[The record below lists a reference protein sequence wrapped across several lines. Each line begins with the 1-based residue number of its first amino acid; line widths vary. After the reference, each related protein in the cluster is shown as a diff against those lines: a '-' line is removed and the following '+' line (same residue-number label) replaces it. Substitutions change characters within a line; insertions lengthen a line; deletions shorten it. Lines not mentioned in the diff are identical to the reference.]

1 MSRRTFLPLEEK
13 VVPSSELA
21 SGGVYDV
28 FIKNSS
34 WVWIAEGGLTAP
46 QAPANE
52 QRAFRKT
59 WTNTNPAKVP
69 ITATMIATV
78 DNYYALYINGILL
91 QAPGA
96 SELWDVPFVFTF
108 PLSSDT
114 TVFAIRAINGDEN
127 TNDANAAGLR
137 VAARI
142 SFSDGTS
149 HWVFTGQDQTW
160 KTKKLFEEGW
170 EQPEFDDRDWEP
182 VVLMPQSAYT
192 SELGETYGHQQ
203 KLLPSTSAG
212 APSTG
217 SSVGAASAGM
227 LVGIFLLTAVLT
239 AIITLLITR
248 RRARNKYPDVRVQ
261 IM

>member
-1 MSRRTFLPLEEK
+1 
-13 VVPSSELA
+13 
-21 SGGVYDV
+21 
-28 FIKNSS
+28 
-34 WVWIAEGGLTAP
+34 
-46 QAPANE
+46 
-52 QRAFRKT
+52 
-59 WTNTNPAKVP
+59 
-69 ITATMIATV
+69 MIATV

-91 QAPGA
+91 QAPGS

-127 TNDANAAGLR
+127 TIAANAAGLR

-149 HWVFTGQDQTW
+149 HWLFTGQDQTW
-160 KTKKLFEEGW
+160 KTKKLFKEGW

-192 SELGETYGHQQ
+192 TSWGNLRAPQ
-203 KLLPSTSAG
+203 KLLVASSVPSALVCQPTTSTG

-217 SSVGAASAGM
+217 SSVGAASAVGSNEVVVSKGALGGM

-248 RRARNKYPDVRVQ
+248 RRAHKRKYPDVRVQ